1 MRALQAERNSK
12 LTGSFP
18 AVPGPE
24 VSVVIPSHARR
35 LRLRWLLNS
44 LEEQTLDRS
53 RFEVIVVHDYDDAD
67 TRNVIERHPLA
78 QTGCLAHIRIQP
90 GTGHPARQRNLG
102 WRAANAPLIAFTDD
116 DCRADP
122 RWLEAYL
129 ESAAANPG
137 AIVQGVTKNE
147 PYEIE
152 TWAAPHVR
160 TLDIPHPPNEFLQ
173 TCNILYPRR
182 LLEELN
188 GFDESFEA
196 PAGEDTDLGLRAAEA
211 GAQIAGTYD
220 AVVYHAVE
228 EYTLPA
234 MIKLGWKWRHV
245 ALLAKRHPRVRRE
258 WVLGFFWRREHA
270 MLVAAALGM
279 AAAKRFPPAAL
290 AAAPY
295 LREQL
300 VRRGTGRRQLA
311 VSALEL
317 PGQVAVDSA
326 EVATMLAGSARY
338 RTFVL

>member
-1 MRALQAERNSK
+1 VRAVA
-12 LTGSFP
+12 
-18 AVPGPE
+18 GPD

-44 LEEQTLDRS
+44 LEEQTLDPS
-53 RFEVIVVHDYDDAD
+53 RFEVIVVHDYGDED
-67 TRNVIERHPLA
+67 TRNVIERHPL
-78 QTGCLAHIRIQP
+78 TEMGVLRHIRIEP
-90 GTGHPARQRNLG
+90 GTGQPARQRNLG
-102 WRAANAPLIAFTDD
+102 WRAAEAPLIAFTDD
-116 DCRADP
+116 DCRVDP
-122 RWLEAYL
+122 RWLEAYVD
-129 ESAAANPG
+129 AAAQHPG

-173 TCNILYPRR
+173 TCNILYPRD
-182 LLEELN
+182 LLERLG

-196 PAGEDTDLGLRAAEA
+196 PAGEDTDLGMRAAET
-211 GAQIAGTYD
+211 GAEIAGTYD

-245 ALLAKRHPRVRRE
+245 ALLARRHPRVRRE

-270 MLVAAALGM
+270 LLVGGALGLAAAR
-279 AAAKRFPPAAL
+279 RFPPAAL

-300 VRRGTGRRQLA
+300 MRRGSEKRQLA

-317 PGQVAVDSA
+317 PGQVVVDAA
-326 EVATMLAGSARY
+326 EVATMAAGSARY

>member
-1 MRALQAERNSK
+1 MAHVSA
-12 LTGSFP
+12 
-18 AVPGPE
+18 PE
-24 VSVVIPSHARR
+24 LSVVIPSHARP

-44 LEEQTLDRS
+44 LEEQTLPQD
-53 RFEVIVVHDYDDAD
+53 RFEVVVVHDYGDED
-67 TRNVIERHPLA
+67 TRNILDRHPLA
-78 QTGCLAHIRIQP
+78 EARVLRHIRIEP
-90 GTGHPARQRNLG
+90 GTGQPARQRNLG
-102 WRAANAPLIAFTDD
+102 WRDARAPLVVFTDD

-122 RWLEAYL
+122 GWL
-129 ESAAANPG
+129 AAHLDAARANPG

-173 TCNILYPRR
+173 TCNIVYPRA
-182 LLEELN
+182 LLERLD
-188 GFDESFEA
+188 GFDETFEA
-196 PAGEDTDLGLRAAEA
+196 PVGEDTDLALRALAGGAEA
-211 GAQIAGTYD
+211 VGARD
-220 AVVYHAVE
+220 ALVYHAVE
-228 EYTLPA
+228 EYTLPR
-234 MIKLGWKWRHV
+234 MIKLNWKWRHV

-270 MLVAAALGM
+270 MLIAALLGGL
-279 AAAKRFPPAAL
+279 AARRFPLSAL

-300 VRRGTGRRQLA
+300 LRRGTSRRQLA

-317 PGQVAVDSA
+317 PGQAVVDTA
-326 EVATMLAGSARY
+326 EVATMVAGSARY

>member
-1 MRALQAERNSK
+1 V
-12 LTGSFP
+12 P

-44 LEEQTLDRS
+44 LEEQTLDQS
-53 RFEVIVVHDYDDAD
+53 RFEVVVVHDYDDDD

-78 QTGCLAHIRIQP
+78 QTGCLGHIRIEP

-102 WRAANAPLIAFTDD
+102 WRAAKAALIAFTDD

-122 RWLEAYL
+122 RWLESLVEAG
-129 ESAAANPG
+129 AANPG

-173 TCNILYPRR
+173 TCNILYPRE
-182 LLEELN
+182 LLEKLD

-211 GAQIAGTYD
+211 GAQIAGTHD

-228 EYTLPA
+228 EYSLPA

-270 MLVAAALGM
+270 MLVAAALGL
-279 AAAKRFPPAAL
+279 ATAKRFRPAAL

-300 VRRGTGRRQLA
+300 VRRGTEKRQLA
-311 VSALEL
+311 VSAMEL
-317 PGQVAVDSA
+317 PGQVAVDAA

>member
-1 MRALQAERNSK
+1 M
-12 LTGSFP
+12 P
-18 AVPGPE
+18 AVAEPD

-44 LEEQTLDRS
+44 LEEQTLDPS
-53 RFEVIVVHDYDDAD
+53 RFETIVVHDYGDED

-78 QTGCLAHIRIQP
+78 EAGVMRHIRIPP

-102 WRAANAPLIAFTDD
+102 WRAARAPLIVFTDD

-122 RWLEAYL
+122 LWLESYL
-129 ESAAANPG
+129 AGAAQHPG
-137 AIVQGVTKNE
+137 AVIQGVTRNE

-173 TCNILYPRR
+173 TCNILYPRE
-182 LLEELN
+182 LLERLN

-211 GAQIAGTYD
+211 GAEITGTYD

-245 ALLAKRHPRVRRE
+245 ALLARRHPRVRRE

-270 MLVAAALGM
+270 TLIAAAAGL
-279 AAAKRFPPAAL
+279 ATARRFPPAAL
-290 AAAPY
+290 AALPY
-295 LREQL
+295 LHEQL
-300 VRRGTGRRQLA
+300 TRRGTARRQLA
-311 VSALEL
+311 VCALEL
-317 PGQVAVDSA
+317 PGQVAVDAA
-326 EVATMLAGSARY
+326 EIATMAAGSARY

>member
-1 MRALQAERNSK
+1 LRLRSRIV
-12 LTGSFP
+12 P
-18 AVPGPE
+18 AVARPE
-24 VSVVIPSHARR
+24 ISVVVPSHARR

-44 LEEQTLDRS
+44 LEEQTLDSS
-53 RFEVIVVHDYDDAD
+53 RFEVIVVHDYGDEDA
-67 TRNVIERHPLA
+67 RNVIERHPL
-78 QTGCLAHIRIQP
+78 TGKAVLRQIRIEP

-102 WRAANAPLIAFTDD
+102 WRSAQARLIAFTDD

-122 RWLEAYL
+122 RWLESYL
-129 ESAAANPG
+129 DAAAHHPG

-147 PYEIE
+147 PYEMD

-173 TCNILYPRR
+173 TCNILYPRE
-182 LLEELN
+182 LLEQLG

-211 GAQIAGTYD
+211 GAEVAGTYD

-234 MIKLGWKWRHV
+234 MIRLGWKWRHN
-245 ALLAKRHPRVRRE
+245 ALLARRHPRVRRE
-258 WVLGFFWRREHA
+258 WVLGVFWRREHA
-270 MLVAAALGM
+270 MLIVAALGL
-279 AAAKRFPPAAL
+279 ATARRFPPAAL

-295 LREQL
+295 LRERL
-300 VRRGTGRRQLA
+300 TRRGTAKRQLA

-317 PGQVAVDSA
+317 PGQVAVDTA
-326 EVATMLAGSARY
+326 EVATMVAGSARY

>member
-1 MRALQAERNSK
+1 V
-12 LTGSFP
+12 P
-18 AVPGPE
+18 AVPGLE

-44 LEEQTLDRS
+44 LEEQTLDQS
-53 RFEVIVVHDYDDAD
+53 RFEVIVVHDYDDED

-78 QTGCLAHIRIQP
+78 QSGCLGHIRIEP

-102 WRAANAPLIAFTDD
+102 WRAAKAPLIAFTDD

-122 RWLEAYL
+122 RWLESFL
-129 ESAAANPG
+129 EAAAANPG

-182 LLEELN
+182 LLEQLD

-211 GAQIAGTYD
+211 GARIAGSYD

-234 MIKLGWKWRHV
+234 MIRLGWKWRHV

-270 MLVAAALGM
+270 LLVAAALGLT
-279 AAAKRFPPAAL
+279 AAKRFPPAAL

-300 VRRGTGRRQLA
+300 VRRGTEKRQLA

-317 PGQVAVDSA
+317 PGQVAVDAA

>member
-1 MRALQAERNSK
+1 M
-12 LTGSFP
+12 
-18 AVPGPE
+18 
-24 VSVVIPSHARR
+24 SVVIPSHARR

-44 LEEQTLDRS
+44 LEEQTLDQS
-53 RFEVIVVHDYDDAD
+53 RFEVIVVHDYGDDD
-67 TRNVIERHPLA
+67 THNVIERHPLA
-78 QTGCLAHIRIQP
+78 QTGCLGHIRIEP

-102 WRAANAPLIAFTDD
+102 WRAAKAPLIAFTDD

-122 RWLEAYL
+122 RWLESLL
-129 ESAAANPG
+129 EAAAANPG

-173 TCNILYPRR
+173 TCNILYPRE
-182 LLEELN
+182 LLERLN

-211 GAQIAGTYD
+211 GARIAGTYD

-234 MIKLGWKWRHV
+234 MIRLNWKWRHV

-258 WVLGFFWRREHA
+258 WVAGFFWRREHA
-270 MLVAAALGM
+270 MLVAAALGL
-279 AAAKRFPPAAL
+279 ATAKRFPPAVL

-300 VRRGTGRRQLA
+300 VRRGTEKRQLA
-311 VSALEL
+311 VSAMEL
-317 PGQVAVDSA
+317 PGQVAVDAA

>member
-1 MRALQAERNSK
+1 
-12 LTGSFP
+12 
-18 AVPGPE
+18 

-53 RFEVIVVHDYDDAD
+53 RFEVIVVHDYGDGD
-67 TRNVIERHPLA
+67 TRNVIERHPLTDA
-78 QTGCLAHIRIQP
+78 GVLRHIRIAP

-102 WRAANAPLIAFTDD
+102 WRAAKAPLIAFTDD
-116 DCRADP
+116 DCRADS

-129 ESAAANPG
+129 EAAAEHPR
-137 AIVQGVTKNE
+137 AIVQGVTRNE

-173 TCNILYPRR
+173 TCNILYPRE
-182 LLEELN
+182 LLEKLD

-196 PAGEDTDLGLRAAEA
+196 PAGEDTDLGLRAA
-211 GAQIAGTYD
+211 GAVAKIAGTYD
-220 AVVYHAVE
+220 AIVYHAVE

-245 ALLAKRHPRVRRE
+245 ALLARRHPRVRRE

-270 MLVAAALGM
+270 MLIAAALGL

-290 AAAPY
+290 AATPY

-300 VRRGTGRRQLA
+300 VRRGTAKRQLA
-311 VSALEL
+311 VSAFEL
-317 PGQVAVDSA
+317 PGQVAVDAA
-326 EVATMLAGSARY
+326 EVATMIAGSARY

>member
-1 MRALQAERNSK
+1 MA
-12 LTGSFP
+12 
-18 AVPGPE
+18 AVAGAAGPE
-24 VSVVIPSHARR
+24 VSVIVPSHARR

-44 LEEQTLDRS
+44 LEEQTLDPA
-53 RFEVIVVHDYDDAD
+53 RFEVIVVHDYDDED
-67 TRNVIERHPLA
+67 TRNVIERHPLTA
-78 QTGCLAHIRIQP
+78 AGVLRQIRIEP

-102 WRAANAPLIAFTDD
+102 WRAATAPLVAFTDD

-122 RWLEAYL
+122 GWLDAYL
-129 ESAAANPG
+129 AAASQHPG
-137 AIVQGVTKNE
+137 AIVQGVTRNE

-173 TCNILYPRR
+173 TCNVLYPRE
-182 LLEELN
+182 LLERLD
-188 GFDESFEA
+188 GFDERFEA

-211 GAQIAGTYD
+211 GAEIRGAYD

-245 ALLAKRHPRVRRE
+245 ALLARRHPRVRRD

-270 MLVAAALGM
+270 LLVAAALGL
-279 AAAKRFPPAAL
+279 ASAKRFPPAAL

-300 VRRGTGRRQLA
+300 TRRGTAKRQLA

-317 PGQVAVDSA
+317 PGQVAVDAA
-326 EVATMLAGSARY
+326 EIATMVAGSARY

>member
-1 MRALQAERNSK
+1 MRAVA
-12 LTGSFP
+12 GP
-18 AVPGPE
+18 A

-44 LEEQTLDRS
+44 LEEQTLDPT
-53 RFEVIVVHDYDDAD
+53 RFEVIVVHDYDDED

-78 QTGCLAHIRIQP
+78 KAGVLRHIRISP

-102 WRAANAPLIAFTDD
+102 WRDAKAPLIAFTDD

-122 RWLEAYL
+122 NWLEAHL
-129 ESAAANPG
+129 DAATQHPG

-173 TCNILYPRR
+173 TCNILYPRD
-182 LLEELN
+182 LLEQLG

-196 PAGEDTDLGLRAAEA
+196 PAGEDTDLGMRAAEA
-211 GAQIAGTYD
+211 RAEIAGTYD

-245 ALLAKRHPRVRRE
+245 ALLARRHPRVRRE

-270 MLVAAALGM
+270 MLVAAALGLV
-279 AAAKRFPPAAL
+279 AAKRFPPAAL

-295 LREQL
+295 LREHL
-300 VRRGTGRRQLA
+300 TRRGTDKRQLA

-317 PGQVAVDSA
+317 PGQVVVDAA
-326 EVATMLAGSARY
+326 EVATMVAGSARY

>member
-1 MRALQAERNSK
+1 V
-12 LTGSFP
+12 P
-18 AVPGPE
+18 AVPGLE

-44 LEEQTLDRS
+44 LEEQTLDQS
-53 RFEVIVVHDYDDAD
+53 RFEVIVVHDYDDED
-67 TRNVIERHPLA
+67 TRNVIECHPLA
-78 QTGCLAHIRIQP
+78 QSGCLGHIRIEP

-102 WRAANAPLIAFTDD
+102 WRAAKAPLIAFTDD

-122 RWLEAYL
+122 RWLESFL
-129 ESAAANPG
+129 EAAAANPG

-182 LLEELN
+182 LLEQLD

-211 GAQIAGTYD
+211 GARIAGSYD

-234 MIKLGWKWRHV
+234 MIRLGWKWRHV

-270 MLVAAALGM
+270 LLVAAALGLT
-279 AAAKRFPPAAL
+279 AAKRFPPAAL

-300 VRRGTGRRQLA
+300 VRRGTEKRQLA

-317 PGQVAVDSA
+317 PGQVAVDAA